1 MSETRFPTFR
11 GAVPEVITPFH
22 PDGSIAYELLQ
33 GEMEHCLRGGVGAIF
48 TNGLASEVLSLSP
61 QEQID
66 VTAAVVK
73 YVGGRVPVMGNVGC
87 NTLEDGLSVVWGYEA
102 AGVDAISIEQPCVYK
117 LPEEGL
123 LNYFRTLISATKLPV
138 CIYNA
143 PQTGNTLSPGAVA
156 SLFHEFEQVHYYKE
170 STIDFIHIQN
180 TLRRIGHDRPME
192 LLGGSDATS
201 WLLML
206 LGSPG
211 TISIISTVF
220 PKPVKDMCDA
230 YFAGDVER
238 ARDLQDFILDI
249 RDTLKTG
256 PFVAGYKYASTL
268 AGVPLGSMRKPLA
281 ELSEADKG
289 KIKEKL
295 TKLGLI

>member
-1 MSETRFPTFR
+1 MSLHHFPTFR

-22 PDGSIAYELLQ
+22 ADGSIAYDLLQ
-33 GEMEHCLRGGVGAIF
+33 GEIEHCLHGEVGAIF

-73 YVGGRVPVMGNVGC
+73 YVGGKVPVMGNIGC
-87 NTLEDGLSVVWGYEA
+87 NTLEDGIFVLNGYEK

-117 LPEEGL
+117 LSSEGL
-123 LNYFRTLISATKLPV
+123 LEYFRALISATKLPV

-143 PQTGNTLSPGAVA
+143 PQTNNTLSPDAVA
-156 SLFHEFEQVHYYKE
+156 ALFHEFEHVYYYKE

-180 TLRRIGHDRPME
+180 TLRKIGHDRPME

-201 WLLML
+201 YLLML

-220 PKPVKDMCDA
+220 PKPVKEMCDA
-230 YFAGDVER
+230 YFAGDIKR
-238 ARDLQDFILDI
+238 SRDLQDFILDI
-249 RDTLKTG
+249 RETLKIG
-256 PFVAGYKYASTL
+256 PFVAGYKYASGL
-268 AGVPLGSMRKPLA
+268 VGVPLGSMRKPLA
-281 ELSEADKG
+281 ELNDAEKA

-295 TKLGLI
+295 TALGLI